1 MSGEL
6 AAELIRDLARAK
18 DSLPAYD
25 DTAVR
30 EIVDESIALSNK
42 NREDISS
49 TAMNQLIQDSADLN
63 DVTPKERSTYTNV
76 CLRAAGIERN
86 KRCLIAYHMKRLEKI
101 REIRWQGGP
110 VIPDHLR
117 SNLSASERTYSHKY
131 NRALAKLM
139 RGSGDL
145 DFTQI
150 QTPPKSLY
158 VEVTC
163 VEDVGDVELENG
175 DRITLEKNSRYFL
188 PRANVEPLV
197 RQGLLKEIQRQV

>member
-76 CLRAAGIERN
+76 CLR
-86 KRCLIAYHMKRLEKI
+86 
-101 REIRWQGGP
+101 
-110 VIPDHLR
+110 
-117 SNLSASERTYSHKY
+117 
-131 NRALAKLM
+131 
-139 RGSGDL
+139 
-145 DFTQI
+145 
-150 QTPPKSLY
+150 
-158 VEVTC
+158 
-163 VEDVGDVELENG
+163 
-175 DRITLEKNSRYFL
+175 
-188 PRANVEPLV
+188 
-197 RQGLLKEIQRQV
+197 